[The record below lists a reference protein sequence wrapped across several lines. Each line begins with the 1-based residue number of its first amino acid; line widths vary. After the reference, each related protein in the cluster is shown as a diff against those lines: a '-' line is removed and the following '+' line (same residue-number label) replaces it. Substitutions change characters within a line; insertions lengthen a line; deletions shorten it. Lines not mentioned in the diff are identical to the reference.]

1 MTAPGLRSLLDS
13 RLISR
18 RSLNGFSLFP
28 IPSLEAGLRN
38 QPREGNTMIE
48 KKNVIVPLCAI
59 AGIVIIECIA
69 LMNGING
76 RCMTAAIAG
85 LAGIGGFTVRG
96 FFPK

>member
-1 MTAPGLRSLLDS
+1 
-13 RLISR
+13 
-18 RSLNGFSLFP
+18 
-28 IPSLEAGLRN
+28 
-38 QPREGNTMIE
+38 MIE

-59 AGIVIIECIA
+59 AGIVIIECVA